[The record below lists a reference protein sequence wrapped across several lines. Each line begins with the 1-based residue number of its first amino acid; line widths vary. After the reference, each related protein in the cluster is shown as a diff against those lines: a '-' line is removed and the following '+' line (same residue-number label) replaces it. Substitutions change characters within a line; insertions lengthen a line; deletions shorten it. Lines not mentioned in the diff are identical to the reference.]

1 MKPRWALA
9 IDNHTLQLTLN
20 PTPYFLEL
28 LNHYSWFP
36 AHPPTIE
43 KFDAFEKQGDTLDK
57 AEDYVNGSFI
67 LSEHKVNSVIEVKKE
82 S

>member
-1 MKPRWALA
+1 MDSKNARKYHEEGLSWEKVVVGAIAL
-9 IDNHTLQLTLN
+9 DDWTLQLTLEN

-43 KFDAFEKQGDTLDK
+43 KFGAFENKEPHGLVQ
-57 AEDYVNGSFI
+57 
-67 LSEHKVNSVIEVKKE
+67 VIM
-82 S
+82 